1 MADVKCRICKKKIPK
16 EMAYKVEH
24 ITSGGNKQ
32 NHYYCSREE
41 FEEVEREK
49 DFYKKC
55 QSVTDRIMG
64 QPITNNVRNKKLSE
78 LHKKGPRLVLI
89 IVLLKILLLLLKR
102 VKEFNFILSVKLLT
116 NEYNKIAY
124 MFGAVEKEINKY
136 KGKKIKENKKV
147 EVNEIDEY
155 KGQRV
160 KKQNDKPTLMDLI
173 KRGNLNGK

>member
-78 LHKKGPRLVLI
+78 LHKKGFLYEEIYQCLSDLENSLDYAI
-89 IVLLKILLLLLKR
+89 ANKWS
-102 VKEFNFILSVKLLT
+102 EFT

-160 KKQNDKPTLMDLI
+160 KRQNDKPTLMDLI

>member
-1 MADVKCRICKKKIPK
+1 MENVKCRICKKKIPK

-78 LHKKGPRLVLI
+78 LHKKGFLYEEIYQCLSDLENSLDYAI
-89 IVLLKILLLLLKR
+89 ANKWS
-102 VKEFNFILSVKLLT
+102 EFT

>member
-1 MADVKCRICKKKIPK
+1 MVGTSTFNDTGTEVPREGNGGYRAWDFINDPANLRDEFPSNPFWNSS
-16 EMAYKVEH
+16 AGKVDFRNYVENVIH
-24 ITSGGNKQ
+24 ENSLDYAIANKW
-32 NHYYCSREE
+32 SE
-41 FEEVEREK
+41 F
-49 DFYKKC
+49 
-55 QSVTDRIMG
+55 
-64 QPITNNVRNKKLSE
+64 
-78 LHKKGPRLVLI
+78 
-89 IVLLKILLLLLKR
+89 
-102 VKEFNFILSVKLLT
+102 T

-124 MFGAVEKEINKY
+124 MFGAVKKEINKY